1 MNAKLVASISPAP
14 LLTDLQTPYYEAL
27 SYAWGAAGR
36 YGDVL
41 YIKGE
46 GFLSMTSTLGKALK
60 RLKYPD

>member
-27 SYAWGAAGR
+27 FYAWGAAGR

-41 YIKGE
+41 YIQGK
-46 GFLSMTSTLGKALK
+46 GFL
-60 RLKYPD
+60 